1 MRLDMVTCA
10 AGSGQAVHGARTKGK
25 TDGSVIATLKQGHSV
40 SAADT
45 AILRGCIILVQS
57 LHYPPVNRSVTGH
70 AEFFG
75 SPQHLDLKGE
85 VNILCVFLFLHYI
98 RSAAVSQCVRAM

>member
-1 MRLDMVTCA
+1 MYA
-10 AGSGQAVHGARTKGK
+10 AGSGQDFRGARVRGK

-57 LHYPPVNRSVTGH
+57 LHYHPVRGETGH
-70 AEFFG
+70 AMF
-75 SPQHLDLKGE
+75 
-85 VNILCVFLFLHYI
+85 I
-98 RSAAVSQCVRAM
+98 RFTQKAGNWIC